1 MNEEAQNITSSTAAT
16 SEKLTAA
23 QTTNQSPIA
32 PTVPT
37 TPRKKWYKS
46 PWFWVILTLIIV
58 LAIGLGWFLRTNS
71 KRNAEQSAITAEKNA
86 VRDDWRGIGL
96 AADTAGRSL
105 NAAKDEMDLKA
116 ASEDVATLVSAVK
129 SASFNFDDQNTL
141 SDNNYKDALV
151 ALEAYLAKLQTAS
164 EDVASLTEDDL
175 TTLQTLAT
183 QANSAVAAF
192 QREAK
197 YVDQK
202 ITTDLFDAV
211 VNIREIFDAVVA
223 ALKEQEQQAQ
233 DEAVKAQQEAQDEK
247 DVRTTVTNYMDAYI
261 NGDESAL
268 RTTMTTAFQSEFDF
282 GQLSAEN
289 RSISRPLSYRITE
302 VRRASDSKYYVYGR
316 LTTELI
322 ESGEQFT
329 GDQSFTILYDKEK
342 KDWLVDLD
350 DAPTL

>member
-1 MNEEAQNITSSTAAT
+1 MNEETQNTTPSLAVGDEKPAAT
-16 SEKLTAA
+16 LPS
-23 QTTNQSPIA
+23 NQSPTA
-32 PTVPT
+32 PNVAT
-37 TPRKKWYKS
+37 TTRKKWYKS
-46 PWFWVILTLIIV
+46 LWFWLILALMVIL
-58 LAIGLGWFLRTNS
+58 AIALGWLLLSNS
-71 KRNAEQSAITAEKNA
+71 KRQAERSAIVTEQNA
-86 VRDDWRGIGL
+86 VRDDWRGISL
-96 AADTAGRSL
+96 AADTTSRSL
-105 NAAKDEMDLKA
+105 NAAKNEADLRA
-116 ASEDVATLVSAVK
+116 ASEDVAVLVSTVK

-141 SDNNYKDALV
+141 SDNHYKDALA

-164 EDVASLTEDDL
+164 DMVSSLTEDDL

-192 QREAK
+192 QRQAP
-197 YVDQK
+197 YIDQK

-211 VNIREIFDAVVA
+211 VNIRKVFDAVVA
-223 ALKEQEQQAQ
+223 AQKEQEQQAQ
-233 DEAVKAQQEAQDEK
+233 NEAAQAQKEAQDEK
-247 DVRTTVTNYMDAYI
+247 DVRTSATNYMDAYV

-302 VRRASDSKYYVYGR
+302 VRRASGSKYYVYGR
-316 LTTELI
+316 LTTEVVD
-322 ESGEQFT
+322 SGEQFT
-329 GDQSFTILYDKEK
+329 GDQSLTLLYDQEK